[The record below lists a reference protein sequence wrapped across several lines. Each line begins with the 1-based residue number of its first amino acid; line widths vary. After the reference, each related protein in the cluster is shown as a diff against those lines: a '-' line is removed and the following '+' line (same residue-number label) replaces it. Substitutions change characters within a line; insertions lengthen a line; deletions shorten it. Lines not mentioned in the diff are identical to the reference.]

1 MIDFCYKQIVQHDG
15 GDRDEYLQEM
25 EHSDPKFYVPPMSD
39 GSVTP
44 ATNNLTTAD
53 N

>member
-1 MIDFCYKQIVQHDG
+1 MRQHDG

-25 EHSDPKFYVPPMSD
+25 KHNDPSFYVPPMNDASLI
-39 GSVTP
+39 P
-44 ATNNLTTAD
+44 ATDNLTAS